1 MLPGVQNK
9 TEKVLQLI
17 FSYLYVSLMVKV
29 KHYKTLFNDS
39 SNVSIATFAAF
50 KAGITE
56 LS

>member
-1 MLPGVQNK
+1 MLPGVQNNIKK
-9 TEKVLQLI
+9 TLWLI
-17 FSYLYVSLMVKV
+17 TNNLYVSLMVKV

>member
-1 MLPGVQNK
+1 MLLGGQNRIKK
-9 TEKVLQLI
+9 TLWLI
-17 FSYLYVSLMVKV
+17 FSDLYISLMIKV